1 MTTDFK
7 PTARTRVKRLH
18 KRAHYDRATIYS
30 IVDAAVLAHVG
41 YVIDGQPFVTP
52 TNCWR
57 DGDRVLWHGSM
68 ASRMLKTV
76 REGVPACVTITHLD
90 GLVMAR
96 SAFHHSVNYRSVMLF
111 GRAEMVTDKAAKARA
126 LEAFVERIAPG
137 RWAALRPMTAQE
149 LKATMV
155 VGMTIDEAAAKV
167 RTGPP
172 VDDEPDYALPVWAGV
187 VPLKLAAGQP
197 IADPRLPAGTP
208 VPPSLARYDI
218 EAYGREAARADA
230 AE

>member
-1 MTTDFK
+1 MSTDFK
-7 PTARTRVKRLH
+7 PTARSRVKRRH
-18 KRAHYDRATIYS
+18 NRAHYDRATIYS
-30 IVDAAVLAHVG
+30 IIDAAILAHVG

-52 TNCWR
+52 TNIWR

-76 REGVPACVTITHLD
+76 REGVPVCVTVTHFD

-96 SAFHHSVNYRSVMLF
+96 PAFHHSVNYRSAMLF
-111 GRAEMVTDKAAKARA
+111 GRAEMVTDKAEKTRA
-126 LEAFVERIAPG
+126 MEAFVERVAPG
-137 RWAALRPMTAQE
+137 RWATLRPMTAQE

-155 VGMTIDEAAAKV
+155 VAMPIDEAAAKI

-172 VDDEPDYALPVWAGV
+172 IDAEADYALPVWAGV
-187 VPLKLAAGQP
+187 VPLRLTAGRP
-197 IADPRLPAGTP
+197 LADPRLAPGTP
-208 VPPSLARYDI
+208 VPANLARYDI
-218 EAYGREAARADA
+218 EAYGRGDRVAA